1 MQIGIGLRING
12 GGGAPGGV
20 IDANSP
26 AVAAYST
33 RRVRNS
39 YAGSAIKVRRSS
51 DNAESD
57 IGYLVTGAL
66 DETTLTTFAGAGDA
80 FVTTWY
86 DQSGNG
92 YNAVQATAASQP
104 QIVASGVVVKE
115 GSIPALN
122 FDGANHRLAL
132 SSGMGALNNVG
143 YAALFT
149 VCRASA
155 IDAVSRTAFWV
166 STAAAANPRF
176 AMGQGVVANRFRFSG
191 RRLDATSTQA
201 INSNTN
207 HDAALRQVTAMAQYT
222 DAAAYLYG
230 NGTLTA
236 SSVSFQTA
244 GSTEATDSVLI
255 GIGGSSVAT
264 WIGTVSELILYADD
278 RTSTR
283 AVIEANQIAYFG
295 VV

>member
-1 MQIGIGLRING
+1 
-12 GGGAPGGV
+12 
-20 IDANSP
+20 
-26 AVAAYST
+26 VAAYST

-122 FDGANHRLAL
+122 FDGSNHRLAL

-155 IDAVSRTAFWV
+155 IDAVSRTAFWA
-166 STAAAANPRF
+166 STAVAANPRF
-176 AMGQGVVANRFRFSG
+176 AMQQGVIANRFRFGG
-191 RRLDATSTQA
+191 RRLDGTSTQS
-201 INSNTN
+201 INSNAN
-207 HDAALRQVTAMAQYT
+207 HGAALQQVTAMAQYT

-244 GSTEATDSVLI
+244 GSSEATDSALI

-264 WIGTVSELILYADD
+264 WIGTISEMILYAND